1 MLFGWAI
8 VALLGF
14 AHADEVSPVEKVI
27 TMLEDLQIQVINEG
41 KAESKTYDKFACFCK
56 DMSESK
62 SAEITSG
69 QDAVSDLE
77 AKIGELNTDR
87 ANLDTEVDELNTKIL
102 GLSKDIKDAKD
113 KRKADHAHYLEVH
126 AELSEALK
134 NAMDAVA
141 EIKAKMKAVGGAFL
155 STSDGK
161 HLIDQVKRAALAA
174 DSFGLI
180 KSKKSKVLSALLQT
194 SEIEPEEY
202 SFQGGEI
209 LSMVEDLVN
218 DFKDTK
224 SDVEADEEESVSVS
238 KSLIEDKTKEM
249 NDANDMMNDRK
260 KRSGEKTE
268 KIAKS
273 AGDLT
278 ATKAV
283 LTDDQQYIKD
293 LTAKCELKS
302 KEWDQRSQ
310 MRQDE
315 LTAISTAI
323 TIVSGKVKDKT
334 TEKTVRLVQMPK
346 TKPAQELDE
355 ESDDAAI
362 DDILATESSPDFL
375 QLQKP
380 RHRISQ
386 IAAKIQSSSAADIAE
401 VEKELVA
408 SGSPSGDIR
417 TKVVALLK
425 ARSMELKSTTLAML
439 AAKAAADPFVKIKK
453 LIQELIERL
462 LQEAA
467 DEANHK
473 GWCDKETGKAKQS
486 RDYKAEAVKDL
497 NQALAENEGKRDKLQ
512 EEIQI
517 LTIELAE
524 LNDSLSKTTKER
536 SDESAEN
543 EATVS
548 EAEEGKEAVE
558 QAIEVLDKF
567 YKTAAKASFVQE
579 SVAQSGVD
587 DDMPD
592 TGFEGANKGSQGAAA
607 GILGMLD
614 VILSDFER
622 TISETEKAEK
632 AAAQQFLEFET
643 TTKVSIGTKTV
654 AKETNSAELS
664 ETEQSLREDKDSM
677 VSEQELLDKAIQ
689 ELQELQ
695 PACVQTAMSYEERV
709 AKREQ
714 EIESLKQALCVLG
727 MEGPVQTEQGC

>member
-1 MLFGWAI
+1 
-8 VALLGF
+8 
-14 AHADEVSPVEKVI
+14 
-27 TMLEDLQIQVINEG
+27 
-41 KAESKTYDKFACFCK
+41 
-56 DMSESK
+56 
-62 SAEITSG
+62 
-69 QDAVSDLE
+69 
-77 AKIGELNTDR
+77 
-87 ANLDTEVDELNTKIL
+87 
-102 GLSKDIKDAKD
+102 
-113 KRKADHAHYLEVH
+113 
-126 AELSEALK
+126 
-134 NAMDAVA
+134 
-141 EIKAKMKAVGGAFL
+141 VG
-155 STSDGK
+155 
-161 HLIDQVKRAALAA
+161 
-174 DSFGLI
+174 
-180 KSKKSKVLSALLQT
+180 
-194 SEIEPEEY
+194 
-202 SFQGGEI
+202 
-209 LSMVEDLVN
+209 

-224 SDVEADEEESVSVS
+224 SNVESDEEEAVSVHDT
-238 KSLIEDKTKEM
+238 LVEDKTKEL
-249 NDANDMMNDRK
+249 NDANDSMMDKK
-260 KRSGEKTE
+260 KRSGGKKM
-268 KIAKS
+268 KIGTAS
-273 AGDLT
+273 GDLT
-278 ATKAV
+278 AIQAV

-334 TEKTVRLVQMPK
+334 SEKTVRLVQFPK
-346 TKPAQELDE
+346 KLLKTSAPVR
-355 ESDDAAI
+355 ESDDDEI
-362 DDILATESSPDFL
+362 DDILSTEQATNFL

-380 RHRISQ
+380 RHRMAQIS
-386 IAAKIQSSSAADIAE
+386 AKTQAMDISE
-401 VEKELVA
+401 IEKELV
-408 SGSPSGDIR
+408 SQGSPAGAIR

-425 ARSMELKSTTLAML
+425 ARAMELKSDTLAML

-467 DEANHK
+467 DEGNHK

-486 RDYKAEAVKDL
+486 RDTKAEAVRDL
-497 NQALAENEGKRDKLQ
+497 NQALAENEGKRDALKEELQ
-512 EEIQI
+512 V
-517 LTIELAE
+517 LTIELGE
-524 LNDSLSKTTKER
+524 LNDSLSKITKER
-536 SDESAEN
+536 SDESVEN

-567 YKTAAKASFVQE
+567 YKTAAKAAFTQE
-579 SVAQSGVD
+579 SASASGVD

-592 TGFEGANKGSQGAAA
+592 TGFEGKNKGSQGAAA

-632 AAAQQFLEFET
+632 AAAKEFLEFET

-654 AKETNSAELS
+654 AKDTNTAELQ
-664 ETEQSLREDKDSM
+664 ETETTMNDDKDSM
-677 VSEQELLDKAIQ
+677 AEEQELLEAALK

-709 AKREQ
+709 ARREH

-727 MEGPVQTEQGC
+727 MEGPVQTEQGCDSK